1 MRHSSLFSEL
11 SKHLSSS
18 TNFPHPSSSSSRIH
32 ASSPSST
39 FYGFHFLRSTRD
51 SNKKNPS
58 RVREIC
64 GAKNLTNLR
73 PSATRGDFFASP
85 SRLPWKNV
93 SLSSFLS
100 LHLAIPSGGGVVQT
114 FVLTAKEGGVKGS
127 WRDGFLVGPSF
138 TFIYMSTTKALKER
152 GIPPCTE

>member
-18 TNFPHPSSSSSRIH
+18 TNFPHPHLRPPLLYMLVLPPPLFMGSI
-32 ASSPSST
+32 
-39 FYGFHFLRSTRD
+39 FLRSTRN

-64 GAKNLTNLR
+64 GAKNLRICGQVLQE
-73 PSATRGDFFASP
+73 ATFFASP

-93 SLSSFLS
+93 SLSSFLPPLS
-100 LHLAIPSGGGVVQT
+100 NSERGFRLL
-114 FVLTAKEGGVKGS
+114 FLTAKEGGVKGS